1 MIHAHAKAAAVFE
14 AMPNDT
20 RKSAMALRALIAR
33 EAEGLDVQECLRWG
47 QPTYIAPKGSMLR
60 IGIAKSGDVALF
72 AHCQTT
78 IISDFA
84 AQFGADFWI
93 EGNRA
98 VVFPTTA
105 DIQPEKLRLMVA
117 HALRYKENRI

>member
-1 MIHAHAKAAAVFE
+1 MGATHLYCTQRF
-14 AMPNDT
+14 
-20 RKSAMALRALIAR
+20 
-33 EAEGLDVQECLRWG
+33 DVADWNCQ
-47 QPTYIAPKGSMLR
+47 
-60 IGIAKSGDVALF
+60 SGDVALF